1 MGRRCLLACSKTGY
15 LPVCSAL
22 LLTVSPFPRVPLS
35 KLSRPTERREPASL
49 NTAWRDAG
57 CGQIEA
63 SWVEREVRV
72 IGWVHRRRDLGG
84 LFFVDLR
91 DRTGLLQISFG
102 PGWTDAAALE
112 LVSALN
118 PEDIVQATGV
128 VAPRPR
134 ANPDML
140 TGEIELRVTS
150 LERVSVA
157 DPLPILVYQ
166 PPDEALPSE
175 ELRLRHRVLDLRRP
189 EMQRNLR
196 LRHVVTNAVR
206 ASLSE
211 QGFVEIETPLL
222 TRQTP
227 EGARDYLVPSRVHQG
242 RFFALPQS
250 PQLYKQLLV
259 CGGFDRYFQIA
270 KCLRDED
277 LRADR
282 QPEFTQIDIE
292 MAFVEQDDVFRAAE
306 RMFQRVWRDGLEEDL
321 PAPFPRLPHAEAME
335 RFGTDKPDLRIP
347 WEIRDF
353 TDALTGI
360 GFGIFD
366 GAVRAGGRV
375 RGLVLPGGAALSRS
389 RIAHYDKL
397 AREAGARG
405 ALWLKRSA
413 DGWSGLPA
421 KVVGEEVA
429 AALEARFG
437 VGEGDLVFF
446 VAGPDA
452 ESSTALDRLRRAA
465 ARELDVVDESRETWL
480 WITEFPLYEE
490 DAETGLP
497 VPAQHAFTMPADP
510 DIERLREDPLSVTA
524 RAYDLVYNGIEFG
537 SGSIRCHLP
546 EVQRV
551 ILEATGLTPEEVETR
566 FGFLLEAF
574 RFGVPPHGGVAVGMD
589 RLVAE
594 MVGCASIRDVIAFP
608 KTAAAR
614 GLLERSPSTVT
625 PAELEELGISVSGS
639 TIA

>member
-1 MGRRCLLACSKTGY
+1 MLASPKTGY
-15 LPVCSAL
+15 LPACSAL
-22 LLTVSPFPRVPLS
+22 LPTVSPFPRVPLS
-35 KLSRPTERREPASL
+35 KLSQPTERREPASL
-49 NTAWRDAG
+49 ETAWRDAG
-57 CGQIEA
+57 CGQFEA
-63 SWVEREVRV
+63 SWIDRDIRV

-84 LFFVDLR
+84 LYFVDLR
-91 DRTGLLQISFG
+91 DRTGLLQLSFG
-102 PGWTDAAALE
+102 PEWTDPAALE
-112 LVSALN
+112 LVTDLN
-118 PEDIVQATGV
+118 PEDVIQATGI
-128 VAPRPR
+128 VAARPE
-134 ANPDML
+134 ANPDLL
-140 TGEIELRVTS
+140 TGEIELRVAS
-150 LERVSVA
+150 LRRVSAA

-166 PPDEALPSE
+166 PPEEELPSE
-175 ELRLRHRVLDLRRP
+175 ELRLRHRILDLRRP
-189 EMQRNLR
+189 EMQRTLR
-196 LRHVVTNAVR
+196 LRHVATSAVR
-206 ASLSE
+206 ASLGA

-227 EGARDYLVPSRVHQG
+227 EGARDYLVPSRVHRG
-242 RFFALPQS
+242 RFYALPQS

-292 MAFVEQDDVFRAAE
+292 MAFVEQDDVFGAAE
-306 RMFQRVWRDGLEEDL
+306 RMFRRVWRDGLDRAL
-321 PAPFPRLPHAEAME
+321 PAPFPRIPHAEAME

-347 WEIRDF
+347 WELSDF
-353 TDALTGI
+353 TSALTGI

-366 GAVRAGGRV
+366 SVARSGGRV
-375 RGLVLPGGAALSRS
+375 RGLVVPGGAALSRS

-397 AREAGARG
+397 AREAGAKG
-405 ALWLKRSA
+405 ALWLKRTS
-413 DGWSGLPA
+413 DGWSGPPA

-429 AALEARFG
+429 ATLTHDFG
-437 VGEGDLVFF
+437 VGAGDLIFL

-452 ESSTALDRLRRAA
+452 ESSPALDRLRRAL
-465 ARELDVVDESRETWL
+465 ARELDAVDEEREAWL

-510 DIERLREDPLSVTA
+510 DADRLREDPLSVTA
-524 RAYDLVYNGIEFG
+524 RAYDLVYNGSEFG

-551 ILEATGLTPEEVETR
+551 ILEATGLTSEEVEAR

-574 RFGVPPHGGVAVGMD
+574 RYGVPPHGGVAFGMD
-589 RLVAE
+589 RIVAE
-594 MVGCASIRDVIAFP
+594 MAGCASIREVIAFP

-614 GLLERSPSTVT
+614 GLLERSPSVVDRT
-625 PAELEELGISVSGS
+625 ELDELGISLSRDGEN
-639 TIA
+639 A

>member
-1 MGRRCLLACSKTGY
+1 M
-15 LPVCSAL
+15 
-22 LLTVSPFPRVPLS
+22 
-35 KLSRPTERREPASL
+35 
-49 NTAWRDAG
+49 RDAG

-63 SWVEREVRV
+63 SWSGREVSV

-91 DRTGLLQISFG
+91 DRTGLLQLSFG
-102 PGWTDAAALE
+102 PEWSDAAALE
-112 LVSALN
+112 LVTALN
-118 PEDIVQATGV
+118 PEDVVQATGV
-128 VAPRPR
+128 VAPRPE

-140 TGEIELRVTS
+140 TGEIEIRVS
-150 LERVSVA
+150 SFGRVSVS

-166 PPDEALPSE
+166 PPDEDLPSD
-175 ELRLRHRVLDLRRP
+175 ELRLRHRILDLRRP

-196 LRHVVTNAVR
+196 LRHVATNAVR
-206 ASLSE
+206 ASLGE
-211 QGFVEIETPLL
+211 QGFIEIETPLL

-242 RFFALPQS
+242 QFFALPQS
-250 PQLYKQLLV
+250 PQLYKQLLM

-270 KCLRDED
+270 RCLRDED

-282 QPEFTQIDIE
+282 QPEFTQIDVE

-306 RMFQRVWRDGLEEDL
+306 KMFARIWQDGLERDL
-321 PAPFPRLPHAEAME
+321 DTPFRRLPHAQALE
-335 RFGTDKPDLRIP
+335 RYGTDKPDLRIP

-366 GAVRAGGRV
+366 GAERAGGRV
-375 RGLVLPGGAALSRS
+375 RGLVVPGGGALSRS

-397 AREAGARG
+397 AQEAGARG
-405 ALWLKRSA
+405 ALWLKRTA
-413 DGWSGLPA
+413 DGWSGPPA

-429 AALEARFG
+429 GTLEAEFG
-437 VGEGDLVFF
+437 VREGDLVFF
-446 VAGPDA
+446 VAGRDA
-452 ESSTALDRLRRAA
+452 ESSPALDRLRRAA
-465 ARELDVVDESRETWL
+465 ARELGAVDESGEGWL
-480 WITEFPLYEE
+480 WITEFPLYEQ
-490 DAETGLP
+490 DPDTGLP

-510 DIERLREDPLSVTA
+510 DPERLRDDPLSVNA
-524 RAYDLVYNGIEFG
+524 IAYDIVYNGIEFA

-551 ILEATGLTPEEVETR
+551 ILEATGLTPEEVEAR

-574 RFGVPPHGGVAVGMD
+574 RYGVPPHGGFAVGMD
-589 RLVAE
+589 RVVAE
-594 MVGCASIRDVIAFP
+594 MAGSASIRDVIAFP

-614 GLLERSPSTVT
+614 GLLERSPSSVT
-625 PAELEELGISVSGS
+625 PAELEELGISVTDGAGRSGEADES
-639 TIA
+639 GGTGRSET

>member
-1 MGRRCLLACSKTGY
+1 M
-15 LPVCSAL
+15 CSAL
-22 LLTVSPFPRVPLS
+22 LLTVSPFRRVPLS
-35 KLSRPTERREPASL
+35 KLSRPIERREPASL
-49 NTAWRDAG
+49 ETAWRDAG

-72 IGWVHRRRDLGG
+72 VGWVHRRRDLGG

-91 DRTGLLQISFG
+91 DRTGLLQLSFG
-102 PGWTDAAALE
+102 PEWTEAAGLE
-112 LVSALN
+112 LVTELN
-118 PEDIVQATGV
+118 PEDVVQAAGV
-128 VAPRPR
+128 VTARPE

-140 TGEIELRVTS
+140 TGDVEVRVTS
-150 LERVSVA
+150 LRRVSVA

-166 PPDEALPSE
+166 PPDEELPSE
-175 ELRLRHRVLDLRRP
+175 ELRLRHRILDLRRP
-189 EMQRNLR
+189 EMQHNLR
-196 LRHVVTNAVR
+196 LRHVATNAVR
-206 ASLSE
+206 DSLTE

-259 CGGFDRYFQIA
+259 CAGFDRYFQIA

-282 QPEFTQIDIE
+282 QPEFTQIDVE
-292 MAFVEQDDVFRAAE
+292 MAFVEQDDVFNAGE
-306 RMFQRVWRDGLEEDL
+306 RMFRRVWRDGLDRDL
-321 PAPFPRLPHAEAME
+321 PVPFPRLPHAEAME
-335 RFGTDKPDLRIP
+335 RYGTDKPDLRIP

-353 TDALTGI
+353 TPALTSI

-366 GAVRAGGRV
+366 AVARAGGRV
-375 RGLVLPGGAALSRS
+375 RGLVVPGGGALSRS
-389 RIAHYDKL
+389 RIAHYDAL
-397 AREAGARG
+397 AREAGAKG
-405 ALWLKRSA
+405 ALWLKRTA
-413 DGWSGLPA
+413 DGWSGPPA
-421 KVVGEEVA
+421 KVVGEEIA
-429 AALEARFG
+429 ATLEHEFG
-437 VGEGDLVFF
+437 VGEGDLIFL
-446 VAGPDA
+446 VAGPDG
-452 ESSTALDRLRRAA
+452 ESSPALDQLRRAA
-465 ARELDVVDESRETWL
+465 AREVGTLDESREAWL
-480 WITEFPLYEE
+480 WITEFPLYEQ

-510 DIERLREDPLSVTA
+510 DPERLREDPLSVTA
-524 RAYDLVYNGIEFG
+524 RAYDLVFNGIEFA

-551 ILEATGLTPEEVETR
+551 ILEATGLTPEEVEAR

-574 RFGVPPHGGVAVGMD
+574 RYGVPPHGGFAVGMD

-614 GLLERSPSTVT
+614 GLLERSPSPVT
-625 PAELEELGISVSGS
+625 AAELEELGISVRSE
-639 TIA
+639 T

>member
-1 MGRRCLLACSKTGY
+1 M
-15 LPVCSAL
+15 CSAL

-35 KLSRPTERREPASL
+35 KLSRPIERREPASL
-49 NTAWRDAG
+49 ETAWRDAG

-72 IGWVHRRRDLGG
+72 VGWVHRRRDLGG

-91 DRTGLLQISFG
+91 DRTGLLQLSFG
-102 PGWTDAAALE
+102 PEWTEAAALE
-112 LVSALN
+112 LVTELN
-118 PEDIVQATGV
+118 PEDVVQAAGV
-128 VAPRPR
+128 VTARPE

-140 TGEIELRVTS
+140 TGDVEVRVTS
-150 LERVSVA
+150 LRRVSVA

-166 PPDEALPSE
+166 PPDEELPSE
-175 ELRLRHRVLDLRRP
+175 ELRLRHRILDLRRP
-189 EMQRNLR
+189 EMQHNLR
-196 LRHVVTNAVR
+196 LRHVATNAVR
-206 ASLSE
+206 ASLTE

-242 RFFALPQS
+242 QFFALPQS

-259 CGGFDRYFQIA
+259 CAGFDRYFQIA

-282 QPEFTQIDIE
+282 QPEFTQIDVE
-292 MAFVEQDDVFRAAE
+292 MAFVEQDDVFNAGE
-306 RMFQRVWRDGLEEDL
+306 RMFRRVWRDGLDRDL
-321 PAPFPRLPHAEAME
+321 PVPFPRLPHAEAME
-335 RFGTDKPDLRIP
+335 RYGTDKPDLRIP

-353 TDALTGI
+353 TPALTGI

-366 GAVRAGGRV
+366 AAARAGGRV
-375 RGLVLPGGAALSRS
+375 RGLVVPGGGALSRS
-389 RIAHYDKL
+389 RIADYDTL
-397 AREAGARG
+397 AREAGAKG
-405 ALWLKRSA
+405 ALWLKRTA
-413 DGWSGLPA
+413 DGWSGPPA
-421 KVVGEEVA
+421 KVVGEEIA
-429 AALEARFG
+429 ATLEHEFG
-437 VGEGDLVFF
+437 VGEGDLIFL

-452 ESSTALDRLRRAA
+452 ESSPALDQLRRAA
-465 ARELDVVDESRETWL
+465 ARELGALDESGEAWL
-480 WITEFPLYEE
+480 WITEFPLYEQ
-490 DAETGLP
+490 DADTGLP

-510 DIERLREDPLSVTA
+510 EPERLREDPLSVTA
-524 RAYDLVYNGIEFG
+524 RAYDLVFNGIEFA

-551 ILEATGLTPEEVETR
+551 ILEATGLTPEEVEAR

-574 RFGVPPHGGVAVGMD
+574 RYGVPPHGGFAVGMD

-594 MVGCASIRDVIAFP
+594 MVGCSSIRDVIAFP

-625 PAELEELGISVSGS
+625 AAELEELGIAVSGRS
-639 TIA
+639 ET

>member
-1 MGRRCLLACSKTGY
+1 M
-15 LPVCSAL
+15 
-22 LLTVSPFPRVPLS
+22 
-35 KLSRPTERREPASL
+35 
-49 NTAWRDAG
+49 
-57 CGQIEA
+57 
-63 SWVEREVRV
+63 
-72 IGWVHRRRDLGG
+72 HRRRDLGG

-91 DRTGLLQISFG
+91 DRTGLLQLSFG
-102 PGWTDAAALE
+102 PEWTDPAGLE
-112 LVSALN
+112 LVAALN
-118 PEDIVQATGV
+118 PEDVVQAVGL
-128 VAPRPR
+128 VAPRPE

-140 TGEIELRVTS
+140 TGEIEIRVTT
-150 LERVSVA
+150 LRRVSVA

-166 PPDEALPSE
+166 PPEEELPSE
-175 ELRLRHRVLDLRRP
+175 ELRLQHRVLDLRRP

-196 LRHVVTNAVR
+196 LRHAVTNAVR
-206 ASLSE
+206 ASLTE

-242 RFFALPQS
+242 QFYALPQS

-282 QPEFTQIDIE
+282 QPEFTQIDVE
-292 MAFVEQDDVFRAAE
+292 MAFVEQGDVFRAAE
-306 RMFQRVWRDGLEEDL
+306 RMFRRVWRDGLDREL
-321 PAPFPRLPHAEAME
+321 PTPFPHLRHAEAME

-353 TDALTGI
+353 TPALTGI

-366 GAVRAGGRV
+366 GAARAGGRV
-375 RGLVLPGGAALSRS
+375 RGLVVRGGAALSRS
-389 RIAHYDKL
+389 RIAHYDRI
-397 AREAGARG
+397 AREAGAKG

-413 DGWSGLPA
+413 DGWSGPPA
-421 KVVGEEVA
+421 KVVGEEVGA
-429 AALEARFG
+429 TLEHEFG
-437 VGEGDLVFF
+437 VGEGDLVFL

-452 ESSTALDRLRRAA
+452 ESSPALDRVRRAA
-465 ARELDVVDESRETWL
+465 ARELDALDEGLEAWL

-510 DIERLREDPLSVTA
+510 DPERLREDPFAVTT
-524 RAYDLVYNGIEFG
+524 RAYDLVYNGIEFA
-537 SGSIRCHLP
+537 SGGIRCHLP
-546 EVQRV
+546 EVQRA
-551 ILEATGLTPEEVETR
+551 ILEVTGLPPEEVESR

-574 RFGVPPHGGVAVGMD
+574 RYGVPPHGGFAVGMD
-589 RLVAE
+589 RLIAV

-614 GLLERSPSTVT
+614 GLLEHSPSTVDR
-625 PAELEELGISVSGS
+625 AELAELGITVPG
-639 TIA
+639 TNER

>member
-1 MGRRCLLACSKTGY
+1 M
-15 LPVCSAL
+15 
-22 LLTVSPFPRVPLS
+22 PLS

-49 NTAWRDAG
+49 ETAWRDAG
-57 CGQIEA
+57 CGQIDL
-63 SWVEREVRV
+63 SWSEREVRV

-91 DRTGLLQISFG
+91 DRTGLLQLSFG
-102 PGWTDAAALE
+102 PEWTDPEGLE
-112 LVSALN
+112 LVAALN
-118 PEDIVQATGV
+118 PEDVVQAVGL
-128 VAPRPR
+128 VAPRPEP
-134 ANPDML
+134 NPDML
-140 TGEIELRVTS
+140 TGEIEIRVTR
-150 LERVSVA
+150 LRRVSVA

-166 PPDEALPSE
+166 PPEEELPSE
-175 ELRLRHRVLDLRRP
+175 ELRLRHRILDLRRP

-196 LRHVVTNAVR
+196 LRHAVTNAVR
-206 ASLSE
+206 ASLTD

-242 RFFALPQS
+242 QFYALPQS

-282 QPEFTQIDIE
+282 QPEFTQIDVE
-292 MAFVEQDDVFRAAE
+292 MAFVEQGDVFRAAE
-306 RMFQRVWRDGLEEDL
+306 RMFRRVWRDGLDRDL
-321 PAPFPRLPHAEAME
+321 PTPFPHLPHAEAME

-353 TDALTGI
+353 TPALTGI

-366 GAVRAGGRV
+366 GAARAGGRV
-375 RGLVLPGGAALSRS
+375 RGLVARGGAALSRS
-389 RIAHYDKL
+389 RIAHYDRI
-397 AREAGARG
+397 ARDAGAKG
-405 ALWLKRSA
+405 ALWLKRTA
-413 DGWSGLPA
+413 DGWSGPPA

-429 AALEARFG
+429 ATLEREFG
-437 VGEGDLVFF
+437 VGEGDLVFL

-452 ESSTALDRLRRAA
+452 ESSPALDRVRRAA
-465 ARELDVVDESRETWL
+465 ARELDALDEGREEWL
-480 WITEFPLYEE
+480 WITEFPLYEK

-510 DIERLREDPLSVTA
+510 DPERLREDPFAVTT
-524 RAYDLVYNGIEFG
+524 RAYDLVYNGIEFA
-537 SGSIRCHLP
+537 SGGIRCHLP
-546 EVQRV
+546 EVQRA
-551 ILEATGLTPEEVETR
+551 ILEVTGLAPDEVESR

-574 RFGVPPHGGVAVGMD
+574 RYGVPPHGGFAVGID
-589 RLVAE
+589 RLVAV

-614 GLLERSPSTVT
+614 GLLERSPSTVDR
-625 PAELEELGISVSGS
+625 AELAELGISVPGPNEH
-639 TIA
+639 

>member
-1 MGRRCLLACSKTGY
+1 M
-15 LPVCSAL
+15 
-22 LLTVSPFPRVPLS
+22 
-35 KLSRPTERREPASL
+35 E
-49 NTAWRDAG
+49 TAWRDAG

-63 SWVEREVRV
+63 SWTGREIRV

-91 DRTGLLQISFG
+91 DRSGLLQLSFG
-102 PGWTDAAALE
+102 PEWTEADALE
-112 LVSALN
+112 LATALN
-118 PEDIVQATGV
+118 PEDVVQAVGV
-128 VAPRPR
+128 VAPRPE

-140 TGEIELRVTS
+140 TGEIEVRVSSLR
-150 LERVSVA
+150 RVSVS

-166 PPDEALPSE
+166 PPEEEPPSE
-175 ELRLRHRVLDLRRP
+175 ELRLRHRVLYLRRP

-196 LRHVVTNAVR
+196 LRHAVTNAVR
-206 ASLSE
+206 ASLTE

-242 RFFALPQS
+242 QFFALPQS

-259 CGGFDRYFQIA
+259 CGGVDRYFQIA

-282 QPEFTQIDIE
+282 QPEFTQIDVE
-292 MAFVEQDDVFRAAE
+292 MAFVKQEDVFRAAE
-306 RMFQRVWRDGLEEDL
+306 RMFRRVWRDALDREL
-321 PAPFPRLPHAEAME
+321 PAPFPRLPHAQAME

-353 TDALTGI
+353 TPALTGI

-366 GAVRAGGRV
+366 AVARAGGRV
-375 RGLVLPGGAALSRS
+375 RGLVATGGAALSRS
-389 RIAHYDKL
+389 RIAHYDGV
-397 AREAGARG
+397 ARGAGAKG

-413 DGWSGLPA
+413 DGWSGPPA

-429 AALEARFG
+429 ATLEREFG
-437 VGEGDLVFF
+437 VGVGDLVFL

-452 ESSTALDRLRRAA
+452 ETSPALDRVRRAA
-465 ARELDVVDESRETWL
+465 ARELNALDASREAWL
-480 WITEFPLYEE
+480 WITEFPLYEK

-510 DIERLREDPLSVTA
+510 DPERLREDPFAVTT
-524 RAYDLVYNGIEFG
+524 RAYDLVYNGTEFA
-537 SGSIRCHLP
+537 SGGIRCHLP
-546 EVQRV
+546 EVQRA
-551 ILEATGLTPEEVETR
+551 ILETTGLSPEEVEAR

-574 RFGVPPHGGVAVGMD
+574 RYGVPPHGGFAVGMD
-589 RLVAE
+589 RLVAV
-594 MVGCASIRDVIAFP
+594 MAGCASIRDVIAFP

-614 GLLERSPSTVT
+614 GLLERSPSVVT
-625 PAELEELGISVSGS
+625 PTELEELGISVDG
-639 TIA
+639 A

>member
-1 MGRRCLLACSKTGY
+1 M
-15 LPVCSAL
+15 
-22 LLTVSPFPRVPLS
+22 
-35 KLSRPTERREPASL
+35 
-49 NTAWRDAG
+49 RDAG
-57 CGQIEA
+57 CGQVEA
-63 SWVEREVRV
+63 SWSGREVRV

-91 DRTGLLQISFG
+91 DRTGLLQLSFG
-102 PGWTDAAALE
+102 PEWSDAAGLALVAE
-112 LVSALN
+112 LN
-118 PEDIVQATGV
+118 PEDVVQATGV
-128 VAPRPR
+128 VAARPEP
-134 ANPDML
+134 NPDML
-140 TGEIELRVTS
+140 TGEIEIRVSSLR
-150 LERVSVA
+150 RVSVS

-166 PPDEALPSE
+166 PPDEELPSE
-175 ELRLRHRVLDLRRP
+175 ELRLRHRILDLRRP

-196 LRHVVTNAVR
+196 LRHVATNAVR
-206 ASLSE
+206 ASLTE

-250 PQLYKQLLV
+250 PQLYKQLLM

-282 QPEFTQIDIE
+282 QPEFTQIDVE

-306 RMFQRVWRDGLEEDL
+306 KMFARIWRDGLGRDL
-321 PAPFPRLPHAEAME
+321 SIPFRRLPHAEAME
-335 RFGTDKPDLRIP
+335 RYGTDKPDLRIP

-366 GAVRAGGRV
+366 GAARAGGRV

-389 RIAHYDKL
+389 RIARYDKL
-397 AREAGARG
+397 AQEAGAKG
-405 ALWLKRSA
+405 ALWLKRTA
-413 DGWSGLPA
+413 DGWSGPPA

-429 AALEARFG
+429 GMLEAEFG

-446 VAGPDA
+446 VAGLDA
-452 ESSTALDRLRRAA
+452 ESSPALDRLRRAA
-465 ARELDVVDESRETWL
+465 ARELGAVDENGGAWL
-480 WITEFPLYEE
+480 WITEFPLYHR
-490 DAETGLP
+490 DPDTGLP

-510 DIERLREDPLSVTA
+510 DPDRLREDPLSVNA
-524 RAYDLVYNGIEFG
+524 VAYDIVYNGIEFG

-546 EVQRV
+546 EVQRA
-551 ILEATGLTPEEVETR
+551 ILEATGLTPEEVEAR

-574 RFGVPPHGGVAVGMD
+574 RYGVPPHGGFAVGMD
-589 RLVAE
+589 RVVAE
-594 MVGCASIRDVIAFP
+594 MAGCASIRDVVAFP

-614 GLLERSPSTVT
+614 GLLERSPSSVT
-625 PAELEELGISVSGS
+625 PAELEELGISVTGGTGSSGPADETGGAGRS
-639 TIA
+639 AT